1 MVFADK
7 LIEKIKSLPEE
18 KQVEVLDFVDF
29 LQGKFEEEERREWS
43 SFSLDSAMREIEDDN
58 TLYSLEDLKE

>member
-58 TLYSLEDLKE
+58 TLYFK